1 MTKKIRVVVADDH
14 AVMRMGI
21 VNLFS
26 RQPDI
31 EVVGEAKN
39 GKEALR
45 VIEETNPDV
54 IVLDMQMPVMDGVE
68 VALALKEKESKVKI
82 LAFSAFDEKYYII
95 SLLELGASGYLTK
108 DEDPSMLVE
117 AVRGI
122 ARGEHGWLS
131 PSVAAVIK
139 KDME

>member
-1 MTKKIRVVVADDH
+1 MEKIRVVVADDH

-21 VNLFS
+21 VNLFT

-39 GKEALR
+39 GQEALR
-45 VIEETNPDV
+45 IIEETEPEV

-68 VALALKEKESKVKI
+68 VALALKKMDSRVKI
-82 LAFSAFDEKYYII
+82 LAFSAFNEKYYII

-108 DEDPSMLVE
+108 DEDPNMLVE

-122 ARGEHGWLS
+122 AKGETGWLS
-131 PSVAAVIK
+131 PSVAANIK